1 MFQKEIL
8 IDELPII
15 EWCLHERCYNKCSFC
30 FHRTKL
36 EDVNIDKIL
45 TTLIPELQRK
55 KYKDVQLEI
64 LGGEL
69 FSKEESKKTIISTI
83 DMIDKLS
90 NNGFSV
96 KRVRVISNFINID
109 ENGFYEL
116 LSILKN
122 KNIEYKISSSFDM
135 IGRFHTIN
143 DMNNMINWYR
153 KLQKDFLKVSVVLH
167 KPNIEYMLKN
177 WNNDN
182 DIMKFLDEVHNNG
195 HLSFDYY
202 FPNYKVAVPE
212 KELMSTFLI
221 KCLTR
226 FPKCSTI
233 TNIVEKSVRH
243 CSCEDSIPVWNNKVV
258 SCIKVSNIDDNRTLQ
273 EAIDEYQNKN
283 NCLICEHYNIC
294 SQICYGTSIGKE
306 PDCFL
311 KDVYDYIKRMNND

>member
-36 EDVNIDKIL
+36 EDINIDKIL

-69 FSKEESKKTIISTI
+69 FSKEESNKTIISTI

-122 KNIEYKISSSFDM
+122 K
-135 IGRFHTIN
+135 
-143 DMNNMINWYR
+143 
-153 KLQKDFLKVSVVLH
+153 
-167 KPNIEYMLKN
+167 NIEYMLKN

-233 TNIVEKSVRH
+233 TNIVEKSVKH